1 MIQYIDWLPRLEA
14 LKEVAGIENKIA
26 LFTYSDIVKNI
37 TTEEERATLN
47 NITTKPH
54 KFDFCTIIH
63 HTSGTARI
71 KIDMQEIHIEQPNNS
86 IKLAPGQIVEIENLS
101 KDFDATMLILS
112 KDFIEDLMVY
122 LNGQIT
128 FRSRK
133 GFKIIE
139 HLTEEEMNM
148 EKLFIKAAYHILSD
162 KQNPFRLKV
171 IQHIIMAIFYSS
183 EKIRNI
189 KEDNAP
195 RSNADI
201 LSKEF
206 ICLVQENFRQ
216 ERQLQFYADKLCITP
231 RYLSRVVKES
241 TDSSA
246 AEWIERY
253 VVLEARALLK
263 STNMT
268 IQQIS
273 DYLNFPSQTFFGKYF
288 KRRMGVSP
296 KEYRRV
302 G

>member
-1 MIQYIDWLPRLEA
+1 MIQYINWLPQLEA
-14 LKEVAGIENKIA
+14 LKEVVGIENKIA
-26 LFTYSDIVKNI
+26 IFTYSDIIKDI
-37 TTEEERATLN
+37 TTEEEFATLRS
-47 NITTKPH
+47 ITTTPH
-54 KFDFCTIIH
+54 KFDFFIIVH

-71 KIDMQEIHIEQPNNS
+71 KIDMQEIAINQPNNS
-86 IKLAPGQIVEIENLS
+86 IKLAPGQIVEIES
-101 KDFDATMLILS
+101 ISEDFDATVAIMS
-112 KDFIEDLMVY
+112 KNFIDDMMVY
-122 LNGQIT
+122 INGQIT
-128 FRSRK
+128 FRPRK
-133 GFKIIE
+133 GFDIME
-139 HLTEEEMNM
+139 HLTEEEMNT

-162 KQNPFRLKV
+162 NQNPYRLQV

-206 ICLVQENFRQ
+206 IRLVQENFRR

-241 TDSSA
+241 TASSA

-253 VVLEARALLK
+253 VILEARALLK

-288 KRRMGVSP
+288 KRRMGISP
-296 KEYRRV
+296 KEYRRI